1 MSARTPPKQ
10 FALGL
15 ICVNVSGHFHRG
27 IIMLRTATALAALLA
42 ATPALAQ
49 PTGEAGMPNPN
60 DRSDTFTIA
69 LGAAIIPDYEGS
81 NDSEFTPFA
90 AVRGRVGGLSFFSRG
105 TYLYLDLLSPP
116 ENGIDFDVG
125 PIVGFRRDRTGKV
138 KDDFVNDLPERDTA
152 IELGGFAGVTF
163 HGLTNPY
170 DALSLRLDVVSD
182 VGGAHKS
189 TIFTP
194 NVEFGTPLSRTTYV
208 GASISADF
216 VAGRYAEY
224 YYSISPA
231 EGFIAGLPAYDADG
245 GMKNWKISGL
255 INQSITG
262 DLTHGFSVFG
272 AGSYS
277 RLVGD
282 IADSP
287 IVDDRGSRSQWQ
299 AAVGLAYTF

>member
-1 MSARTPPKQ
+1 
-10 FALGL
+10 
-15 ICVNVSGHFHRG
+15 
-27 IIMLRTATALAALLA
+27 MLRTATAVIALLA

-49 PTGEAGMPNPN
+49 GAGDPGLPNPN
-60 DRSDTFTIA
+60 DQSDVFTVA
-69 LGAAIIPDYEGS
+69 LGGAWIPDYEGS
-81 NDSEFTPFA
+81 NDYEGTPFA
-90 AVRGRVGGLSFFSRG
+90 AIRGRVNGMSFSTRG
-105 TYLYLDLLSPP
+105 TYLYLDLIRRPDS
-116 ENGIDFDVG
+116 GIDFDAG
-125 PIVGFRRDRTGKV
+125 PIVGFRRERTGKV
-138 KDDFVNDLPERDTA
+138 KDDFVTRLPERDTA
-152 IELGGFAGVTF
+152 IELGGFVGATF

-170 DALSLRLDVVSD
+170 DQLSLRLDVVSD

-189 TIFTP
+189 TIFSP
-194 NVEFGTPLSRTTYV
+194 AIDFGTPLSKHTFI
-208 GASISADF
+208 GASLSADF

-245 GMKNWKISGL
+245 GMKNWKLSAL

-262 DLTHGFSVFG
+262 DLTHGLSIFG

-287 IVDDRGSRSQWQ
+287 IVDDRGSASQWQ
-299 AAVGLAYTF
+299 FALGLAYTF

>member
-1 MSARTPPKQ
+1 
-10 FALGL
+10 
-15 ICVNVSGHFHRG
+15 
-27 IIMLRTATALAALLA
+27 MLRTVTALVALLA
-42 ATPALAQ
+42 TAPALAQ
-49 PTGEAGMPNPN
+49 SANDAAMPNPN
-60 DRSDTFTIA
+60 DQSDTFTVA
-69 LGAAIIPDYEGS
+69 LGGAWIPDYEGS
-81 NDSEFTPFA
+81 DDYEGSPFA
-90 AVRGRVGGLSFFSRG
+90 AIRGRVGGMSFFTRG
-105 TYLYLDLLSPP
+105 TYLYLDLLRRP
-116 ENGIDFDVG
+116 ESGIDFDVG
-125 PIVGFRRDRTGKV
+125 PIVGFRRERTAKV
-138 KDDFVNDLPERDTA
+138 KDDFVTDLPERDTA
-152 IELGGFAGVTF
+152 IEIGGFAGVTF

-194 NVEFGTPLSRTTYV
+194 NIDFGTPLSRRTYI
-208 GASISADF
+208 GASLSADF

-231 EGFIAGLPAYDADG
+231 EGRIAGLPAYDADG
-245 GMKNWKISGL
+245 GMKSWKLSAL

-262 DLTHGFSVFG
+262 DLTHGFSIFG

-287 IVDDRGSRSQWQ
+287 IVDGRGSESQWQ
-299 AAVGLAYTF
+299 AALGLAYTF